1 MVSRRQR
8 FLVVLV
14 LVMACFTSAASGAG
28 FFRTIGLRVIVP
40 WTGHLFLIG
49 VEATANVDPLVGTA
63 AFYLNTAGQTLIT
76 LGANLPLG
84 DEDAPLG
91 VSVRASTGLAFLD
104 TSAFGPSLLLGI
116 GAIYEVSQ
124 AEPWIAGFGVEM
136 IYPIAFPTPMI
147 TASAGYLFP

>member
-1 MVSRRQR
+1 MVTL
-8 FLVVLV
+8 LVVVALCGS
-14 LVMACFTSAASGAG
+14 LAWAASGES
-28 FFRTIGLRVIVP
+28 FFRTIGLRLIVP
-40 WTGHLFLIG
+40 WTGDLLLLG

-63 AFYLNTAGQTLIT
+63 AFYLNAAGQTLIT

-84 DEDAPLG
+84 EDGAPLG

-124 AEPWIAGFGVEM
+124 AEPWVFGFGVEM
-136 IYPIAFPTPMI
+136 IYPIAFPTPMF